1 MTALLFIALFLVLVL
16 LGIPITFAMMATTLA
31 YLVAS
36 DAPLEIFVQRFI
48 SGMESFPLLAI
59 PFFVL
64 AGVVMARSGIAGRI
78 IGFANALVGHWRGG
92 LAQVSILNSII
103 MGGMSGSGSAD
114 AAIDSKIIVPQMVK
128 WGYDKPF
135 AAAITST
142 SGILAAILPPSI
154 VFILYGLQTGVSV
167 GRLFVAGILP
177 ALVMAIALS
186 VAVWFVARK
195 RGYQPTSSREGG
207 FRRIFR
213 SFVHAFWSLMLPVIL
228 LVGLRMGVFTP
239 TELGAICAVYALIL
253 GFAYRTIS
261 WREMMG
267 MLREAATVT
276 ASIMIILASA
286 TAFGYFVTIE
296 RLPQQL
302 VALLSGISQDPTIL
316 LLLLVGLLLLI
327 GIIMESASLI
337 IILAPLLAPVA
348 LVIGADP
355 VHFGVIVVV
364 ALAIGGTTP
373 PVGSVLYTVMTI
385 TGVKMG
391 VLTKALLPFLLA
403 LLVAVIVI
411 ALIPW
416 LSLFLPSVFYG

>member
-1 MTALLFIALFLVLVL
+1 
-16 LGIPITFAMMATTLA
+16 
-31 YLVAS
+31 
-36 DAPLEIFVQRFI
+36 
-48 SGMESFPLLAI
+48 
-59 PFFVL
+59 
-64 AGVVMARSGIAGRI
+64 
-78 IGFANALVGHWRGG
+78 
-92 LAQVSILNSII
+92 

>member
-1 MTALLFIALFLVLVL
+1 
-16 LGIPITFAMMATTLA
+16 
-31 YLVAS
+31 
-36 DAPLEIFVQRFI
+36 
-48 SGMESFPLLAI
+48 
-59 PFFVL
+59 
-64 AGVVMARSGIAGRI
+64 
-78 IGFANALVGHWRGG
+78 
-92 LAQVSILNSII
+92 
-103 MGGMSGSGSAD
+103 
-114 AAIDSKIIVPQMVK
+114 
-128 WGYDKPF
+128 
-135 AAAITST
+135 
-142 SGILAAILPPSI
+142 
-154 VFILYGLQTGVSV
+154 
-167 GRLFVAGILP
+167 
-177 ALVMAIALS
+177 
-186 VAVWFVARK
+186 
-195 RGYQPTSSREGG
+195 
-207 FRRIFR
+207 
-213 SFVHAFWSLMLPVIL
+213 MLPVIL